1 MNQVKRIKFYV
12 LRVKNSSIKEI
23 TYRIKELVFIKKI
36 KTTKGQILQTH
47 INFVRDIK
55 IPHFYLSQNSYKF
68 VKELLNGKVY
78 ILNDS
83 IEAINKVEA
92 WYRSTFFSDID
103 IAKLPLDIRSIW
115 EPARLQHLAFL
126 SLYILQNPTLA
137 NKEIIKEYI
146 KKSLFKWFKNSPFPY
161 GLHYISAMECALRIP
176 VFVYCFK
183 TLEDILTKNE
193 LEKIAQ
199 QIFINAWFVFNR
211 LSLYS
216 SLGNHTIAECTGLIF
231 AALSIDCSFSKKWL
245 DVAIQLL
252 KQEAY
257 HQILDDGGPA
267 EQSLNYHRFVLDLLW
282 LSKNMLEI
290 NGNNEL
296 KEVEYRLKKGENFLS
311 CFYYNKGEYPSIGDS
326 DDAHA
331 IAPGVSPVIR
341 NREQNL
347 GYYLFQTSG
356 YSVIRT
362 KDLLFIF
369 DHGPLGMPP
378 LYNHGHADAL
388 SVILIKKE
396 IPFLIDTGT
405 YKYNKELGLRRY
417 FKGTKAHNTVT
428 IDDKDQAVQETSFIW
443 SHPYRCHLEK
453 FCLTE
458 KDLYISAYHDGYKRL
473 SNPVFHRRT
482 VSFFDNE
489 FFIIKD
495 SFWGEG
501 SHKFELNFHIAPG
514 ANVNKID
521 NKWWQIENKK
531 ESIFICSSDEHDFFL
546 TKNFYSPCYGVKS
559 EINVLHMKKHGQPKE
574 VCFYT
579 VISIKSSLDLK
590 VLEEK
595 VKKSAEIENTQ
606 YMGR

>member
-1 MNQVKRIKFYV
+1 MVKKIKFYI
-12 LRVKNSSIKEI
+12 LRLKNSSIKEI
-23 TYRIKELVFIKKI
+23 SYRIKELIFIKRLKSAQ
-36 KTTKGQILQTH
+36 KKILQTH
-47 INFVRDIK
+47 INFIQHIK
-55 IPHFYLSQNSYKF
+55 IPNFYFEQDFYNIVNEILK
-68 VKELLNGKVY
+68 GKVY
-78 ILNDS
+78 TLNES
-83 IEAINKVEA
+83 IELIREIEA
-92 WYRSTFFSDID
+92 QYRSNFFSDID
-103 IAKLPLDIRSIW
+103 ITKLPLDIRSIW

-137 NKEIIKEYI
+137 NKDKEIIKKYI
-146 KKSLFKWFKNSPFPY
+146 KRSLFKWFNDNPFPY

-183 TLEDILTKNE
+183 ALDDVLTKE
-193 LEKIAQ
+193 EVKEIAQ

-216 SLGNHTIAECTGLIF
+216 SVGNHTIAECTGLIF
-231 AALSIDCSFSKKWL
+231 AALSIDCPFSKKWL

-267 EQSLNYHRFVLDLLW
+267 EQSLNYHRFILDLLW

-296 KEVEYRLKKGENFLS
+296 KEVEYRLKKGEKFLS
-311 CFYYNKGEYPSIGDS
+311 CFYYDKDKYPSIGDS

-331 IAPGVSPVIR
+331 IAPGVYPIIR
-341 NREQNL
+341 SNPQKV

-362 KDLLFIF
+362 DKILFIF
-369 DHGPLGMPP
+369 DHSPLGMPP

-388 SVILIKKE
+388 SVIIIKNG

-405 YKYNKELGLRRY
+405 YKYNKELELRKY

-443 SHPYRCHLEK
+443 SHPYRCHLERIYT
-453 FCLTE
+453 TE

-501 SHKFELNFHIAPG
+501 THKFELNFHLADG
-514 ANVNKID
+514 SMVKKID
-521 NKWWQIENKK
+521 RWWQIENKK
-531 ESIFICSSDEHDFFL
+531 ESIFICSVDEYDFNL
-546 TKNFYSPCYGVKS
+546 TKNFSSPCYGVKS
-559 EINVLHMKKHGQPKE
+559 EINVLHMKKYGLPKE
-574 VCFYT
+574 VYFCT
-579 VISIKSSLDLK
+579 AISINSPLNLK
-590 VLEEK
+590 TLEEK
-595 VKKSAEIENTQ
+595 VKESAEVENIK